1 MSDIVINI
9 DEEDLKDYLRL
20 ASDIVIKN
28 TEIVYQSEE
37 MPVMYHLALEKRPE
51 LIPNVSKRTATGEDN
66 TMPRVCVAATLL
78 HCVKGYGSIANHAIN
93 HFNIGSKEDKGKKE
107 HVSQSYW
114 RGGFYIHAI
123 DYRVALKPNNKLVPD
138 ASKTKEYWLV
148 GYNEMTRCYEAAIV
162 GKFILEKVNYIPASG
177 GYSDEE
183 LTLLIEIKDDVV
195 VKLDTKHNVYKGYW
209 RAVLLNDTVVS
220 LVSVEKKEWEA
231 IKTVSASML
240 SLEQFDQTKP
250 KFLKWE

>member
-1 MSDIVINI
+1 MPDIVINI

-28 TEIVYQSEE
+28 SEIVHQSEE

-51 LIPNVSKRTATGEDN
+51 LIPNVSKRTAEGEDN
-66 TMPRVCVAATLL
+66 TMPRVCVAPTLL
-78 HCVKGYGSIANHAIN
+78 HCVKGYGNIATHAIN
-93 HFNIGSKEDKGKKE
+93 HYNIGSKEDKGKKG

-138 ASKTKEYWLV
+138 ASKTKEHWLV
-148 GYNEMTRCYEAAIV
+148 GYNEMTRYYEAAIV
-162 GKFILEKVNYIPASG
+162 GKFILERVNYLPASG

-183 LTLLIEIKDDVV
+183 LTLLVEVKDDVV
-195 VKLDTKHNVYKGYW
+195 VKLDLKHNLYKGYW
-209 RAVLLNDTVVS
+209 RAVLLNDTVKSCVP
-220 LVSVEKKEWEA
+220 VEKKEFEE

-240 SLEQFDQTKP
+240 SLEQFDESKP